1 MKIIDN
7 ILDKEDFSKIKN
19 LYTSNEMSWH
29 YREGIDSVNSKR
41 NDFFFYHILYDQ
53 NVPKSNFF
61 GSIIPIFNKLGVVKS
76 LIRIKANLYTRTNTI
91 EHHADH
97 TDLPFEHKTALFY
110 INNNNGLTVLEDGTK
125 VESVENRLLLFDGSR
140 KHHSTS
146 STNDV
151 RININFNY
159 F

>member
-7 ILDKEDFSKIKN
+7 LLDKEDFLKIKN
-19 LYTSNEMSWH
+19 LYTSNEMFWN

-41 NDFFFYHILYDQ
+41 NDFFFYHTLYDQ
-53 NVPKSNFF
+53 NVPKTNFF
-61 GSIIPIFNKLGVVKS
+61 GSIIPIFNKLGIVKS
-76 LIRIKANLYTRTNTI
+76 LIRVKANLYTRTNTI

-97 TDLPFEHKTALFY
+97 TDFPWEHKTAIFY
-110 INNNNGLTVLEDGTK
+110 INSNNGFTVLKDGTK
-125 VESVENRLLLFDGSR
+125 VESIENRLLLFNGFE

-146 STNDV
+146 CTDGV

>member
-1 MKIIDN
+1 MKV
-7 ILDKEDFSKIKN
+7 F
-19 LYTSNEMSWH
+19 
-29 YREGIDSVNSKR
+29 
-41 NDFFFYHILYDQ
+41 
-53 NVPKSNFF
+53 
-61 GSIIPIFNKLGVVKS
+61 VVKS

-110 INNNNGLTVLEDGTK
+110 LNNNNGLTVLEDGTK
-125 VESVENRLLLFDGSR
+125 VESVENRLLLFDGSK

-146 STNDV
+146 STDSV

-159 F
+159 FSKKEQNKNTYTQKPLFYATNIMLDF

>member
-7 ILDKEDFSKIKN
+7 ILDKEELSKLKN
-19 LYTSNEMSWH
+19 LYTSNEFPWYYQS
-29 YREGIDSVNSKR
+29 GIDSVNTKR
-41 NDFFFYHILYDQ
+41 NDFFFYNMLYDQ

-61 GSIIPIFNKLGVVKS
+61 GSIIPIFNKLDKVKS
-76 LIRIKANLYTRTNTI
+76 LIRVKVNLYTRTNTI
-91 EHHADH
+91 EHHADN
-97 TDLPFEHKTALFY
+97 TDFPFEHKTAIFY
-110 INNNNGLTVLEDGTK
+110 LNNNNGLTVLEDGTK
-125 VESVENRLLLFDGSR
+125 VESVENRLLLFDGSK

-146 STNDV
+146 CTDGV